1 MLSGRGSAHV
11 SSSYRALSL
20 SATCR
25 LRRRRRIRK
34 SWRLRPWCN
43 RRRRPEWNVLT
54 TIQSAERAR
63 ARAAAFSTCEFAVRV
78 QLRRCPVPVPMDG
91 RHGSVVRS
99 VDRSACCARL
109 GSVWRLAGAVSMDV
123 RRAPT
128 LSTHKR
134 PRKRWSPVSP
144 MSRSECARR
153 GARCRE
159 ACACDSS
166 TALAGGQELAI
177 SPLLGVGCV
186 WTMPLMPL

>member
-11 SSSYRALSL
+11 SSSYQALSL
-20 SATCR
+20 CATCG
-25 LRRRRRIRK
+25 LRRRGGIRISKEELEQAVALVQQKKKARVE
-34 SWRLRPWCN
+34 RAHDD
-43 RRRRPEWNVLT
+43 T
-54 TIQSAERAR
+54 DTDTERAR

-144 MSRSECARR
+144 MSRSECAGSGAQERAAVRR
-153 GARCRE
+153 VRAIRAR
-159 ACACDSS
+159 
-166 TALAGGQELAI
+166 
-177 SPLLGVGCV
+177 LLRVVSKNWRFLFCSA
-186 WTMPLMPL
+186 